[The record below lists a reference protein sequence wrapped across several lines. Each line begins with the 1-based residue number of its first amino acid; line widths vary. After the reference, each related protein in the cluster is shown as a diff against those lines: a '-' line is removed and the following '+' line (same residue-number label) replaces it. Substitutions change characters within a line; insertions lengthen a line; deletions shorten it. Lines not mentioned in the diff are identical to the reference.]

1 MCIRHRDCI
10 PSRGR
15 GLSVIGGF
23 TVGQALS
30 QSVSARDTIISGP
43 VFLEYLSLFAYL
55 PQEPFA
61 KMGQFDQRYP
71 WLESVES
78 SAQ

>member
-1 MCIRHRDCI
+1 MCIRHRGIFDCI

-15 GLSVIGGF
+15 GLSVIEEF

-43 VFLEYLSLFAYL
+43 VFLEYLSHRGL
-55 PQEPFA
+55 PATRTF
-61 KMGQFDQRYP
+61 
-71 WLESVES
+71 
-78 SAQ
+78 